1 MKKILMYT
9 WILCWLMPA
18 SLILVAQEGGT
29 GDDDYQKKLEEWKR
43 QKELIEKQN
52 QEKLASMGSQ
62 KQAKAKF
69 KQGSDYYK
77 SGNYVQAIKEF
88 QEAVKLDPTYQKAY
102 INLGLAY
109 RRLGD
114 NQQALTN
121 YDFAINMK
129 DGDKEA
135 ISLAISYKAN
145 LYIDTKDFK
154 KAIETMDLYL
164 KDNPSDDG
172 ILYLK
177 GKVLKDGLG
186 QLKESILILQD
197 AVAKNPANAKALLEL
212 TNAMNTTGD
221 YQTAITHG
229 LNGLKSSKDAETT
242 AALNYELGDSYRK
255 IQNSS
260 EAVKYYDASKTSRR
274 WRESAEY
281 WIKLLSGK

>member
-1 MKKILMYT
+1 MKKILMYS
-9 WILCWLMPA
+9 WMICLLMPA
-18 SLILVAQEGGT
+18 GQLLFAQEGGT

-52 QEKLASMGSQ
+52 QDKLASMGAQ
-62 KQAKAKF
+62 QQAKAKF
-69 KQGSDYYK
+69 KQGADSYK
-77 SGNYVQAIKEF
+77 QGNYMQAVKEF
-88 QEAVKLDPTYQKAY
+88 QEAIKLDPNYQKAY
-102 INLGLAY
+102 INLGLSY

-114 NQQALTN
+114 NSQALAN
-121 YDFAINMK
+121 YDIAITMK

-135 ISLAISYKAN
+135 ISQAISYKAN
-145 LYIDTKDFK
+145 LYIDTKEFK

-164 KDNPSDDG
+164 KDNPGDDG

-186 QLKESILILQD
+186 QLKESLIILQD
-197 AVAKNPANAKALLEL
+197 AVAKNPTNAKALLEL
-212 TNAMNTTGD
+212 TNVMNTTGD
-221 YQTAITHG
+221 YQTAITQG
-229 LNGLKSSKDAETT
+229 LNGLKASKDAETT

-260 EAVKYYDASKTSRR
+260 EAVKYYEASKTSRR

-281 WIKLLSGK
+281 WIKILSGK